1 MSVLVLLL
9 TLISLVHSQ
18 SAGSATGP
26 ALSVD
31 FASAASSIS
40 ALINSPTFSAY
51 AKPKE
56 KVQEWIALGDS
67 YTAGTGC
74 NGLQEIVGGGDACRG
89 KRSYPMQMSTD
100 KDGWDFVNG
109 DGDPPRFSFSAYT
122 GDTTVELVSQQLAQG
137 DWKQTNPDLPRHPF
151 GKPQL
156 AVVTIGGNDAKF
168 GECVAAESPP
178 NAVELIWCPAF

>member
-9 TLISLVHSQ
+9 TLISRVYSHP
-18 SAGSATGP
+18 AGSAPVP
-26 ALSVD
+26 APAVD
-31 FASAASSIS
+31 YASAASSIS
-40 ALINSPTFSAY
+40 ALVNSPTFSAY

-56 KVQEWIALGDS
+56 KVKEWIALGDS

-74 NGLQEIVGGGDACRG
+74 NGLQEIIGGGDAARG

-100 KDGWDFVNG
+100 KDGWEFVNG

-122 GDTTVELVSQQLAQG
+122 GDTTVELVSQQLAPG

-168 GECVAAESPP
+168 GKYVAVESSPT
-178 NAVELIWCPAF
+178 AVELIWCPAF